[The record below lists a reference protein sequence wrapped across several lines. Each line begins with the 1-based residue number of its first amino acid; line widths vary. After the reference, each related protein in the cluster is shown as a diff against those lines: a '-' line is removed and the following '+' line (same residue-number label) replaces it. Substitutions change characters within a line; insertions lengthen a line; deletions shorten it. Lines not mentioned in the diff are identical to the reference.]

1 MRLMNSKKK
10 KLNSRKN
17 KLKSEKN
24 CFFKQMPN
32 TYAVYYI

>member
-1 MRLMNSKKK
+1 MNSKKK

-32 TYAVYYI
+32 TFAVYYI